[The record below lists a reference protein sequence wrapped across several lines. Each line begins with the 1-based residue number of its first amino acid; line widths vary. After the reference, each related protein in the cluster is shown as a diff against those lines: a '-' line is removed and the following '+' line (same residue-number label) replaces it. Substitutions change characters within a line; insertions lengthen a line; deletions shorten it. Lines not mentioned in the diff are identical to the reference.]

1 MADADI
7 CIGLKPEWDKGYFR
21 KACAYEISEKYT
33 EALEWY
39 QQAVKCNPD
48 NTEVLAKIR
57 NLTRLVKAKTVGPA
71 ADKKVQ
77 IEARQ

>member
-1 MADADI
+1 MSDADI
-7 CIGLKPEWDKGYFR
+7 CIGLKPDWDKGYFR

-48 NTEVLAKIR
+48 NTEVLTKIR
-57 NLTRLVKAKTVGPA
+57 NLNRLVKAKTVAPVT
-71 ADKKVQ
+71 DKKVPIKAGQ
-77 IEARQ
+77 